1 MDTSVNGGR
10 SSSKATDSLE
20 ASSDRTYK
28 PVVAPSNDNINT
40 SSIHNTYSYNGRSD
54 RNQSDRT
61 SSWLNTS
68 VSVNKSEESEV
79 LPVRLTATQESALP
93 PLHVSKADSD
103 DLLTQR
109 TAPDGSNDEEQQHQL
124 SPVNS
129 KLDQHLAWQRDCNS
143 KAGDAYNYDVNSL
156 PSENFTSTKESL
168 SSTRAIT
175 SQPQQEK
182 LITKTEDYRE
192 LEKPNAQATS
202 PEV

>member
-1 MDTSVNGGR
+1 M
-10 SSSKATDSLE
+10 
-20 ASSDRTYK
+20 
-28 PVVAPSNDNINT
+28 
-40 SSIHNTYSYNGRSD
+40 
-54 RNQSDRT
+54 
-61 SSWLNTS
+61 
-68 VSVNKSEESEV
+68 SVNKSEEPEV
-79 LPVRLTATQESALP
+79 LPVRLTATQESALL

-124 SPVNS
+124 SPVDS

-143 KAGDAYNYDVNSL
+143 KVGDAYNYNVNSL
-156 PSENFTSTKESL
+156 PSDNFTSNKESL

-182 LITKTEDYRE
+182 LITRSEDYKE
-192 LEKPNAQATS
+192 LQKANAQATL